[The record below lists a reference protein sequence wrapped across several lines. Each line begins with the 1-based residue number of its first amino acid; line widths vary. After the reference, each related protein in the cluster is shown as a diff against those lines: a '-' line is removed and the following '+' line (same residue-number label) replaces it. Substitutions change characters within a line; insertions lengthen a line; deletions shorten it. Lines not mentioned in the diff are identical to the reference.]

1 LIGRRESYGGT
12 GVYPKTGGEYDL
24 VSIAWQLRWGG
35 DALCEDGKTKKVPFV
50 GNVLISTSPRI
61 TIGS

>member
-1 LIGRRESYGGT
+1 LIGRAR
-12 GVYPKTGGEYDL
+12 VKTGGEYDL